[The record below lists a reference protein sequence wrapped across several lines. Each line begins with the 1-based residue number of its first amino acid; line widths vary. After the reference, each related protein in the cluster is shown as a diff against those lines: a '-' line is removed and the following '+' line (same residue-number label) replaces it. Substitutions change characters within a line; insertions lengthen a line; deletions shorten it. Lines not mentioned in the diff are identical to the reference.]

1 MYRIV
6 RALLRL
12 LLRLLYGY
20 KVYGKEYLNVKGP
33 VILVPNHVSWLD
45 WLFLLVVL
53 EKDWLFVTSTITAR
67 TSWFHKKVMINKRTI
82 PIDPGSPYAVKH
94 LAEILSKKG
103 RVVIFA
109 EGRLSLTGELMKTLP
124 GVSFLI
130 KKTEAKIIL
139 GYLRGARY
147 IKWVKHR
154 GYTQLFPRVS
164 LHLALP
170 LNRQAF
176 KPNVET
182 APVTAQEM
190 ALHAEHSHEQRA
202 QVTSWLRDEM
212 LEHQLKVNLEY
223 GPQTLPEAVRSMYGL
238 LKKKV
243 IWSDFKHNHLTYKRL
258 VLGAKLLGDVLKKRL
273 VASEQGR
280 VGFLMPGVNGTVV
293 TLLSLWVLGKVPTL
307 LNFSA
312 GIETICDCVKLA
324 KLKQIITSRSFVK
337 QISFD
342 AEKMKEIGVELLY
355 LEDIGSEIPVW
366 KKLLYSIHCTCPVPR
381 RVTHES
387 TAVILFT
394 SGSEGTPKG
403 VELSHRNLIANC
415 EQAVPFVNLSDSER
429 IFNALPV
436 FHGFGLILGVVIPLL
451 RGIYCL
457 NYPSPLHFRVIPSL
471 IYDSACT
478 VFATTNTFLNGCAHY
493 AHACDF
499 ESLKI
504 TIAGA
509 EKLQPSTVKAYIE
522 KFSTLIV
529 EGYGVTECSPVISV
543 NTTFDNKPGSVGR
556 ILTGMQAR
564 LEPVP
569 GITEGGRLLVK
580 GPNVMTGYLNQEVN
594 EAFQAL
600 GGWYDT
606 GDIAKIDEHGFITIL
621 GRVKRFAKISGEMIS
636 LTSVEDVLRENL
648 KEYGEKFEL
657 AVCAVHCQERGESL
671 IVVTNEPRLKED
683 RVRQIVRESGLSNL
697 CAPRNIFQM
706 SELPR
711 LGSGKVDYMNLREFL
726 ERSRA
731 S

>member
-1 MYRIV
+1 MDWIARV
-6 RALLRL
+6 LFRL

-20 KVYGKEYLNVKGP
+20 KVYGEEHLNVKGP

-147 IKWVKHR
+147 LKWVKHK
-154 GYTQLFPRVS
+154 GSTQLFPRVS

-170 LNRQAF
+170 LNRQVF

-182 APVTAQEM
+182 APVSGHDA
-190 ALHAEHSHEQRA
+190 ASHAEHSHEQRA

-223 GPQTLPEAVRSMYGL
+223 GPQTMPEAVRSMYGL

-273 VASEQGR
+273 VTSEQGR
-280 VGFLMPGVNGTVV
+280 VGFMMPGVNGTVV
-293 TLLSLWVLGKVPTL
+293 TMLSLWSLGKVPTL

-312 GIETICDCVKLA
+312 GIKTTCDCVKLA
-324 KLKQIITSRSFVK
+324 KLKQIITSRGFVK
-337 QISFD
+337 QINFD
-342 AEKMKEIGVELLY
+342 VDKMKEIGVELLY
-355 LEDIGSEIPVW
+355 LEDIGSEIPLW
-366 KKLLYSIHCTCPVPR
+366 KKLLYSIHCTCPVHR

-415 EQAVPFVNLSDSER
+415 EQAVPFVNLSDSEK
-429 IFNALPV
+429 IFNALPI
-436 FHGFGLILGVVIPLL
+436 FHGFGLILGVVIPML

-478 VFATTNTFLNGCAHY
+478 VFATTNTFLNGYAHY

-509 EKLQPSTVKAYIE
+509 EKLQPSTVKTYIE
-522 KFSTLIV
+522 KFSTLV
-529 EGYGVTECSPVISV
+529 GEGYGVTECSPVISV
-543 NTTFDNKPGSVGR
+543 NTTFDGKPGSVGR
-556 ILTGMQAR
+556 LLPGMQAR
-564 LEPVP
+564 LEQVP

-636 LTSVEDVLRENL
+636 LTSVEDILRENL
-648 KEYGEKFEL
+648 KEFGEKLEL

-671 IVVTNEPRLKED
+671 VVVTNEPRLKEE

-706 SELPR
+706 NELPR
-711 LGSGKVDYMNLREFL
+711 LGSGKVDYMNLREVL
-726 ERSRA
+726 EKSRA

>member
-1 MYRIV
+1 MYRFV
-6 RALLRL
+6 RSLFRL

-20 KVYGKEYLNVKGP
+20 KVYGKEHLNVKGP

-53 EKDWLFVTSTITAR
+53 EEDWLFVTSTITAR

-94 LAEILSKKG
+94 LAEVLSKKG

-124 GVSFLI
+124 GVSFII
-130 KKTEAKIIL
+130 KKTGAQIVL

-147 IKWVKHR
+147 LKWVKHK

-170 LNRQAF
+170 LNRQVF

-182 APVTAQEM
+182 APVTAQET
-190 ALHAEHSHEQRA
+190 ASHAEHNHEQRA

-258 VLGAKLLGDVLKKRL
+258 VLGAKLLGDVLKKLL

-280 VGFLMPGVNGTVV
+280 VGFLMPGVNGSVV
-293 TLLSLWVLGKVPTL
+293 TLLSLWSLGKVPTL

-312 GIETICDCVKLA
+312 GIKTNCDCVKLA

-337 QISFD
+337 QINFD
-342 AEKMKEIGVELLY
+342 VEKMKEIGVELLY

-381 RVTHES
+381 RATHES

-415 EQAVPFVNLSDSER
+415 EQVVPFVNISDSER
-429 IFNALPV
+429 VFNALPI

-451 RGIYCL
+451 RGVYCL

-478 VFATTNTFLNGCAHY
+478 VFASTNTFFNGYAHY

-499 ESLKI
+499 ESLRI
-504 TIAGA
+504 AIAGA
-509 EKLQPSTVKAYIE
+509 EKLQPSTVKTYME
-522 KFSTLIV
+522 KFSTLV
-529 EGYGVTECSPVISV
+529 GEGYGVTECSPVISV
-543 NTTFDNKPGSVGR
+543 NTTFDNNPGSVGR
-556 ILTGMQAR
+556 LLPGMHAR

-606 GDIAKIDEHGFITIL
+606 GDIAKIDEHGFITL
-621 GRVKRFAKISGEMIS
+621 FGRVKRFAKISGEMIS
-636 LTSVEDVLRENL
+636 LTSVEDTLRENL
-648 KEYGEKFEL
+648 KEFGEKLEL
-657 AVCAVHCQERGESL
+657 AVCAIHCQERGESL
-671 IVVTNEPRLKED
+671 VVVTNEPRLKED
-683 RVRQIVRESGLSNL
+683 RVRQVIRESGLSNL

-706 SELPR
+706 NELPR
-711 LGSGKVDYMNLREFL
+711 LGSGKVDYINLREFL
-726 ERSRA
+726 EKARA